1 MTTVAIVGGTLIDGT
16 GADPVSNATVL
27 IENDTISRV
36 GPAAQVSVPKDATVI
51 DATGLTIMPG
61 LIDCHVHLTSP
72 GGRLSLTEAFLTP
85 PSLGL
90 LYAVPQ
96 SRATLEA
103 GVTTVR
109 DTGGTPAGVR
119 EAIKRKLFPGPRLL
133 VSISAL
139 SQSGGHADGHM
150 PSCTDMFAGQLPDIP
165 PFVVDGPLEM
175 SKRVREVLRAG
186 ADWIKL
192 CTTGGVLSP
201 ADDPTHTQFTLEEIS
216 IAVYEAAAQGK
227 KVCAHAQGT
236 QGVKNALLCGVES
249 IEHGIWLDDEAIELM
264 KSKNAYLVATLLA
277 PVSVLE
283 VENRQPGSVPPYG
296 LAKARQVIH
305 DHHASFQKAAAAGV
319 NIAMGTDSGVGIH
332 GENARELEL
341 MVDNGLTPMQSIVAS
356 TLTAA
361 RLLRLNQKLGTL
373 ETGKLGDLLVVNGDP
388 LADIK
393 VLQDKDRLVAILK
406 DGEIYKD
413 QTSNRVT
420 ALA

>member
-1 MTTVAIVGGTLIDGT
+1 MATVAIVGGTLIDGT
-16 GADPVSNATVL
+16 GADPVPNSTLV
-27 IENDTISRV
+27 IENDTITQV
-36 GPAAQVSVPKDATVI
+36 GPASQVNFPGDATVI
-51 DATGLTIMPG
+51 DAAGMTIMPG

-72 GGRLSLTEAFLTP
+72 GGHLSLEESFLTS

-96 SRATLEA
+96 SKATLDA
-103 GVTTVR
+103 GITTVR

-119 EAIKRKLFPGPRLL
+119 EAIKRKMFPGPRLL
-133 VSISAL
+133 ISVSAL
-139 SQSGGHADGHM
+139 SQTGGHCDGHM
-150 PSCTDMFAGQLPDIP
+150 PSCVDAYAGLLPDIP
-165 PFVVDGPLEM
+165 HYVVDGPLEM
-175 SKRVREVLRAG
+175 SKRVREILRAG

-201 ADDPTHTQFTLEEIS
+201 SDDPAHTQFTLEEIS
-216 IAVYEAAAQGK
+216 AAVYEAAAQGK

-236 QGVKNALLCGVES
+236 QGIKNALLCGVES
-249 IEHGIWLDDEAIELM
+249 IEHGIWLDDEAINLM
-264 KSKNAYLVATLLA
+264 KKNNAYLVATLLA

-283 VENRQPGSVPPYG
+283 AEDRHPGSVPPYG
-296 LAKARQVIH
+296 LVKTKQVIK
-305 DHHASFQKAAAAGV
+305 DHAKSFRKAAEAGV

-341 MVDNGLTPMQSIVAS
+341 MVTNGLTPMQSIVAS

-361 RLLRLNQKLGTL
+361 KLLRLDKKLGTL
-373 ETGKLGDLLVVNGDP
+373 EEGKLADVLVVDGDP

-393 VLQDKDRLVAILK
+393 VIQDKAKLVAILK

-413 QTSNRVT
+413 LTAKRVT
-420 ALA
+420 TMA